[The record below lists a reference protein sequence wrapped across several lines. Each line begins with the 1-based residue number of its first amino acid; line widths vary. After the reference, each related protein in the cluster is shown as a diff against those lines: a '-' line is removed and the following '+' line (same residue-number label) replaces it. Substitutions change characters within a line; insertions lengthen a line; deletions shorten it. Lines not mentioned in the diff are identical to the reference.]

1 MANPNVVQLKPTSK
15 PAGRKARRAPKSAWF
30 RRHAPAAGLGAVIIV
45 LLYLSLNHLAHG
57 IQIVTNC
64 EAWEGTAM
72 AIGLDLLIVALECA
86 MVVTAGT
93 RAYKPVARFANPA
106 LVTAFLWS
114 AGLNAF
120 AFSAA
125 SSVLWMT
132 VVAASLGASIPAL
145 IYAGTRSWAALTIE
159 SRRAAQ

>member
-1 MANPNVVQLKPTSK
+1 LQTVYIVNISALTLSTFDIAAASRQ
-15 PAGRKARRAPKSAWF
+15 GRIDRYDFSAFAQCVSW
-30 RRHAPAAGLGAVIIV
+30 
-45 LLYLSLNHLAHG
+45 
-57 IQIVTNC
+57 
-64 EAWEGTAM
+64 
-72 AIGLDLLIVALECA
+72 LECA

-106 LVTAFLWS
+106 LIVAFLWS

-159 SRRAAQ
+159 SRRAA